1 MGAHANQ
8 TACVRR
14 RKNELNLKDAGVQV
28 AQLNVR
34 MKAGTLPLGLQYTRT
49 LKAAV
54 AFRIC
59 WPHVRF
65 VVSVPSSRP
74 QKCGGLQD
82 LLASRTIRCICAIF
96 SASEMSFRDTISWM
110 RLFNEGCCLMTS
122 INTLIGNPLAM
133 GRDPPATAGD

>member
-1 MGAHANQ
+1 MPSGPRPGTLSMGAHANQ

-59 WPHVRF
+59 WPHKCPFEIR
-65 VVSVPSSRP
+65 SRGCDSS
-74 QKCGGLQD
+74 
-82 LLASRTIRCICAIF
+82 
-96 SASEMSFRDTISWM
+96 M
-110 RLFNEGCCLMTS
+110 RG
-122 INTLIGNPLAM
+122 A
-133 GRDPPATAGD
+133 A